1 MPIQQNFVE
10 HCPECGGHLDAEGE
24 IMCKRAVARCK
35 SGDLTCPYR
44 KQYRGTGGENVGDQG
59 VKFPAGLHETELC
72 DVCGGPVCP
81 YCRDTMPGNYTR
93 RCSMQTVSGWPV
105 CHMHGAGMPHE
116 RGTVGGAQGSKL
128 ALTGRYGY
136 QFKDATL
143 QESMEAALSS
153 PELFDMRRELA
164 VIETLLAEAI
174 SEMDTSQNNERWGE
188 ALKSLDEAEKAISM
202 GKGNLAGYHLGQL
215 RRVLEAGRD
224 AVVARQQVAD
234 LAMTKAKMVEKERKF
249 RLDNGFLLTP
259 ESQSAILEDVLR
271 LLLDTVTDPRQINRF
286 RHGLGALLR
295 DRGYAVPVG
304 DGKDTA

>member
-10 HCPECGGHLDAEGE
+10 HCPECGGHLDSEGE
-24 IMCKRAVARCK
+24 IMCKHAVSRCK

-44 KQYRGTGGENVGDQG
+44 KQYRRNGENVGDMG
-59 VKFPAGLHETELC
+59 EKFPAGLHETELC
-72 DVCGGPVCP
+72 EVCGGPVCP
-81 YCRDTMPGNYTR
+81 HCRDTMPGNYTR

-116 RGTVGGAQGSKL
+116 RGTVGGPPNGRFAL
-128 ALTGRYGY
+128 AGRYGY
-136 QFKDATL
+136 QFKNATL

-174 SEMDTSQNNERWGE
+174 ADMDTPQNAERWE
-188 ALKSLDEAEKAISM
+188 AALKDLNDAEKAIAM

-215 RRVLEAGRD
+215 RKTLEAGRD
-224 AVVARQQVAD
+224 AVANRQQVAD
-234 LAMTKAKMVEKERKF
+234 LAMQKARMVEKERKY
-249 RLDNGFLLTP
+249 RLNEGLLMTP